1 MRKIVLTAFSI
12 FLVIN
17 ILNARDKTDAHIV
30 GHVESND
37 NHIPFVN
44 IVLKGTT
51 IGTVS
56 DENGQF
62 RLMDIPEGNHIIV
75 TSAIGYKP
83 SKKEVAVKAG
93 HTIEVN
99 FHLQED
105 ILGLEEVVIT
115 GDRNEK
121 RRSES
126 SVIVNTLTPK
136 IFKSTQSKNL
146 NEGLNFV
153 PGLRSENNCQNCGFS
168 QVRMNGLEG
177 PYSQILINGRPIFSG
192 LAGVYGLELI
202 PSNMIE
208 RVEVVRGGGS
218 ALYGSNA
225 IAGTIN
231 VILKDPISN
240 SYELEVGSASIGSGF
255 KQAASPAQD
264 HHIAFNS
271 SLVTKNNK
279 SGISIYGNYRNRD
292 PFDANDDGFS
302 DLVSLS
308 NTTVGTRI
316 FHRFGHRSRISADFF
331 NIREDRRGGDKF
343 DLPLHESNTA
353 EAVEH
358 VITTG
363 ALTYDKFFREID
375 LLSVY
380 ASVQKVDRDSY
391 YGANQSLADY
401 GNTKDISYHIG
412 GQYKASIGSSTLLV
426 GAENQTGWLND
437 QKLGY
442 PDLENAYMR
451 NDSLIVPH
459 VGNTTVANQTITTT
473 GSFVQY
479 EYKLNKFTTSVGVRY
494 DHYNV
499 EDNDHENKPVS
510 GNVLS
515 PRINMLYDITSY
527 LQARISYSQGYRAP
541 QIFDEDLHIETSGSR
556 KVLHENSS
564 DLKQE
569 TSHSYMASLDL
580 NKTWKNSSLKF
591 LTEAFY
597 TRLIDPF
604 ANEFGHPDENGTVV
618 YTRVNAEK
626 GAYVKG
632 MNFELMLIPQ
642 KNLLI
647 NSGFTVQTGKYDE
660 PHEFDSREFFRSP
673 SVYGYVMLDLDVGDR
688 FCMSTTGNYTGSMYM
703 PYFGP
708 QLLQPEEGEL
718 RKTEPFYDVGLKL
731 KYNLRMKGTKIQVY
745 SGIKNILNSYQSD
758 LDSGESRDPA
768 YVYGPAAPRTIYL
781 GLKFGNLLDQ

>member
-391 YGANQSLADY
+391 YGANQSLTDY

-515 PRINMLYDITSY
+515 PRINVLYDITSY

-541 QIFDEDLHIETSGSR
+541 QIFDEDLHIATSGSR

-580 NKTWKNSSLKF
+580 NKTWKNTSLKF

-688 FCMSTTGNYTGSMYM
+688 FCMSTTVNYTGSMYM

>member
-580 NKTWKNSSLKF
+580 NKTWKNTSLKF